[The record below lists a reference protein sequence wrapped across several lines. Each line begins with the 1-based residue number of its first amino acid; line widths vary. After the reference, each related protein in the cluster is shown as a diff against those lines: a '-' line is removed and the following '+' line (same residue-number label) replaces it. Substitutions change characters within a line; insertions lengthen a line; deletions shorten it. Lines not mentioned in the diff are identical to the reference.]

1 MLILRLL
8 PHPERIRKR
17 FECAIE
23 DVVKC
28 GNRKAVVC
36 NGHILGIS
44 LLNAGE
50 HLTAVPHACA
60 AVNNQAVG
68 RQIGGKIA
76 ATDYIDV
83 QILLEGGEEVAW
95 AERDDLDVVVAYD
108 EAKDAE
114 RLDGPREH
122 SMLVEE
128 GMFWA
133 ALPHD
138 AHRPCAHSSYP
149 HGYRKIVMKLPVR

>member
-1 MLILRLL
+1 MIVDSVKHIRDYEALL
-8 PHPERIRKR
+8 P
-17 FECAIE
+17 
-23 DVVKC
+23 
-28 GNRKAVVC
+28 
-36 NGHILGIS
+36 GI
-44 LLNAGE
+44 NAGMDYVE
-50 HLTAVPHACA
+50 DHGDL
-60 AVNNQAVG
+60 AVG
-68 RQIGGKIA
+68 RYEFEGGYLMVQQGVTTA
-76 ATDYIDV
+76 LDEGTYEAHRNYIDV

-95 AERDDLDVVVAYD
+95 AERNSLDVVIAYD
-108 EAKDAE
+108 PAKDAE

-138 AHRPCAHSSYP
+138 AHRPCAHTGYP

>member
-1 MLILRLL
+1 MIVDDIKHIRDYEALL
-8 PHPERIRKR
+8 P
-17 FECAIE
+17 
-23 DVVKC
+23 
-28 GNRKAVVC
+28 
-36 NGHILGIS
+36 GIS
-44 LLNAGE
+44 AGMDFVE
-50 HLTAVPHACA
+50 SHEGLEL
-60 AVNNQAVG
+60 G
-68 RQIGGKIA
+68 RYAFDGGYLMVQKGVTTPMDEGTFEA
-76 ATDYIDV
+76 HRAYIDV

-95 AERDDLDVVVAYD
+95 AERDSLDVVIAYD

-138 AHRPCAHSSYP
+138 AHRPCAHTSFP

>member
-1 MLILRLL
+1 MIVDSIEHIRDYEALL
-8 PHPERIRKR
+8 PGIGAGMDFVE
-17 FECAIE
+17 
-23 DVVKC
+23 
-28 GNRKAVVC
+28 
-36 NGHILGIS
+36 GHEGL
-44 LLNAGE
+44 E
-50 HLTAVPHACA
+50 
-60 AVNNQAVG
+60 VG
-68 RQIGGKIA
+68 RYTFEGGYLMVQEGVTTPLDEGTYEA
-76 ATDYIDV
+76 HRNYIDV

-95 AERDDLDVVVAYD
+95 ADRDSLDVVIAYD
-108 EAKDAE
+108 ESKDAE
-114 RLDGPREH
+114 RLDGPRGH